1 MSDGNN
7 FDFLMSLQIETGNA
21 VQKIND
27 VWSAMREMA
36 SKQVE
41 LKLEVSANYQNALR
55 GLEET
60 KLKLDEVSKA
70 AAKAK
75 KDAEDMGT
83 LFETAMKK
91 ASGVSQKAAID
102 IQDAFNTKNVEKMTQ
117 ALDALQRRAAKLGS
131 ANTEHLK
138 GWMDDNREKL
148 AVTNKYAPQA
158 AGISPA
164 NMSAMKAAQA
174 DIIKAAKALA
184 ATAEGSDAQKQAD
197 RALAEAQ
204 VALKTIA
211 ISLGA
216 EALAV
221 EEIFDQL
228 AGLDQEIVKIEEAA
242 KRASSRKG
250 GADDAKAMNL
260 TAHVAKQYR
269 AVLDQMLNG
278 DSAGITSSLNAIN
291 SVVNKTVEGQLSE
304 VMDEVGRAITQAMS
318 TKINLGK
325 SENLGTLVAEARAG
339 YEEAHLQVLNSMEK
353 AAFEAMA
360 PALSKW
366 GPRIASKMR
375 GAYGDIASGGGKGSG
390 PGVGTDFSGKI
401 AGMLGAGGAGG
412 FTAAAEPLIASIT
425 AIINEGN
432 AGKIWPQ
439 LQLLAHEP
447 TMHDSLYGALAAFN
461 EKHPEVAIKAKLGFE
476 FPTSGFALPLNKQD
490 LAAQIASAF
499 DEAGKLVQLSGVQVG
514 TGARRARASA
524 GGKAAGSPTDADS
537 GLSPEELW
545 SKYGATR
552 VRPTRKQTD
561 SEREHNDAVKQYETA
576 DRNQLRSRAS
586 QNPLDLLKEFGGGNP
601 ALLQMA
607 QSIKDAKDFT
617 PKTSDE
623 AKLKLEK
630 IKAAE
635 DLLGPF
641 FQQLYDEAKK
651 LASVGDSRGA
661 AGLNYAGVNFK
672 AQTATSVRALS
683 ADKDEQASRR
693 AIREAEAAADA
704 RQAYSESQK
713 LFSKGLYS
721 DVGGAPLD
729 RYRDRMEAYR
739 RLYELVRNYER
750 EITAYAHARN
760 DDEVSASNKRINAAV
775 RELEI
780 QRDILN
786 SRLLAGNRQTVPLR
800 RTESQWRVDDQ
811 GSIYAERSFVKGAKG
826 EDIRDQVTL
835 SKAYASTATVLNE
848 TLRPA
853 LEHLNMTMRNLQ
865 RDELV
870 KGRVAEL
877 GGDSGAAS
885 AHYARGQGFKE
896 LDFPGML
903 SAIQMG
909 SGAGFDNIA
918 ESMAKTMRLTAEEE
932 AIYQKIL
939 GADKDVAGAEKY
951 RNELAQGRL
960 KSLIEEVGIYNN
972 RLLPAIAKQRG
983 EIEFLDRYDQMKRN
997 QQQDPNGLKRA
1008 ARGLSNTFGFYAGGM
1023 AIGFMAR
1030 NEFREA
1036 IAYQKSLAEIQG
1048 ILADKSPSEARKIG
1062 DAITSIAMKYGTT
1075 FKETADAAKL
1085 YAQQG
1090 MNATQI
1096 SKELNS
1102 TMMASRGMGIAV
1114 SEMNELQAALH
1125 AVQDELGQTNKE
1137 YITSSALVEKMG
1149 ALQSNY
1155 AVSAKNVADALKTS
1169 APMVKNFT
1177 ENMRGPTDFVDMTAG
1192 ITTVMMQKLR
1202 ISGAQAGTAL
1212 NTTLARLMRPEVVTK
1227 LQTGYGV
1234 KLGTTQG
1241 TMLPID
1247 QIFGELSKRYNEM
1260 KSAGGPSAVKADQML
1275 AQLAGARRVNYLA
1288 AVLKNYDEALKAS
1301 EVSADAFGMAQT
1313 RSDLVMDTLGAKVQQ
1328 TRNAFQLFA
1337 SDLIENGIVAEGLK
1351 GTLEGVAVVLGA
1363 LAGGAG
1369 GYGSGIASVLGIV
1382 GATVAV
1388 KGVAKGANRLGIAR
1402 DAYKLGTPYGEAL
1415 SAISNRTNA
1424 ELADRLGG
1432 GFVRDGALKGLSITG
1447 GAAASA
1453 EAGAAGGLVGR
1464 GLTKLS
1470 GVFGGL
1476 VSFIGPTGVILLGF
1490 TALLAL
1496 FGLWHRAMNGA
1507 GDDTRK
1513 YGIRLKTASESGIYE
1528 SPQYTNLQNTL
1539 ENLGYKN
1546 MQKGISDVRG
1556 AMLSPEIQGV
1566 PGKYGAGN
1574 FIQLLDMARRGQQKD
1589 APEVANQLI
1598 NSVANSK
1605 SLSDEARQKINGISD
1620 AGERLAYVTKLVGDM
1635 AFAATWQVNQAVE
1648 MSKQSIDRQ
1657 SSDILTGVQH
1667 LDVERE
1673 RTNRFSRL
1681 VGSAMDRITNQQV
1694 LTQPVAMRIYGASK
1708 QTTLDRAHEAIGSF
1722 WESAGMPQ
1730 LQRNGLM
1737 NKNSFFIKAMDTT
1750 IAAFDNAGKHVVS
1763 TGELLSGTFQALK
1776 DMKGDVTI
1784 EDWNK
1789 DKTGH
1794 FQKGSHVGTPYDSVI
1809 DQMAKAS
1816 LEGTQ
1821 FGNELRNMDPSL
1833 YKDAG
1838 APSNASAVEDITQI
1852 QEKVTARAKELL
1864 EGLAAKS
1871 GKVVTAQDI
1880 KAMADYMN
1888 QQRHMFVAMQTGA
1901 QFITVFKD
1909 KLMDL
1914 VLSLSSELHKLDAQ
1928 DAFASRHGLAFNRPE
1943 KNVQLMQQFAEQ
1955 LDTFSPQMAAEY
1967 TKKAVEL
1974 RNTHATGF
1982 NFVPNSTD
1990 ITGPDGKVI
1999 DLSAPDDNGPLQES
2013 KNTAK
2018 RMAQLRSELD
2028 QMGQMYHDMTD
2039 GLYELAKS
2047 FPSNPIS
2054 QSILE
2059 YLNQNL
2065 SKDNGV
2071 PVGGLDALKGL
2082 SGAVHRGYDTSAEGV
2097 YQRKIAVLGGSQGL
2111 KSAENTAD
2119 VGRSALDVE
2128 EDMTKKTEG
2137 RLEIARQLLGVQ
2149 LKDLDAQVQRRDMD
2163 IDVARYQKQELAGAL
2178 LLSTEQERQMQL
2190 QSAKNDL
2197 TKQGLAN
2204 LKEGVASLTGSIGN
2218 LDLYGQIFQTR
2229 GIERA
2234 GAIHKYVE
2242 NIYKSV
2248 TDPIAKRM
2256 SENLNSALSDYLKDF
2271 DNIMNV
2277 AQSPENKMKGDIQE
2291 AGSLVATNWQSSI
2304 ITAGN
2309 EVAATWSAAIKGA
2322 AAPGTTPPSTT
2333 PTGQGAVGGV
2343 VTGVAIQKAGHGLHL
2358 LNSRVYPEV
2367 PIIGADSLGVTD
2379 STKVH
2384 QNPQGAWVYD
2394 TASRTSD
2401 GKVPTHRLDGVSGR
2415 RPGETWEQ
2423 YEARVLATPLSSYP
2437 KSALTPDRRLSSL
2450 APAVQNQFSSLI
2462 EEAKKQGINV
2472 GVGETARSVT
2482 RQELLFHQGRGG
2494 DKHSPSTWTLTSNH
2508 ADGRAVD
2515 FTGSQANLARLG
2527 KLAVARGFVTVDGD
2541 PGHISMP
2548 APASDFAHV
2557 LPDVVVNGVRGG
2569 NELQAKSDTAMAL
2582 RDKKYGGSAQ
2592 GNPFY
2597 MNLPK
2602 SDEEK
2607 LKRLNKE
2614 TGGIQGWAA
2623 AIRSGFRPTPDVSTP
2638 EASTVAGSAVPFKS
2652 LDFSGF
2658 TNLYHDQFPF
2668 ATSGVANSQ
2677 VEEKHIIAAAIA
2689 TGKVKPTGMSSSL
2702 PNLPKDGPQVS
2713 TTPSDHSNAMALIS
2727 DSVIKKIQIPTGTKG
2742 FWGKYNAHAPTTTGQ
2757 QVVAG
2762 LGSLGGQMLGTG
2774 LGGGGQIAQ
2783 AGSSL
2788 GAMGGAVIGQ
2798 ALIPIPGLG
2807 AAVGGLVG
2815 GALGGLLGG
2824 KLDTK
2829 PLIDREINH
2838 LDSIEFNTRETISA
2852 IEQQTDK
2859 LRKPDAALFN
2869 LPSGFN
2875 IPGYSPQFAGGG
2887 GGGGVVLASG
2897 AVQVSIG
2904 GGSNLSSAQIQAA
2917 VDRGVTAALNKGR
2930 TSTARG
2936 NSKY

>member
-41 LKLEVSANYQNALR
+41 LKLEVSADYQNALR

-75 KDAEDMGT
+75 KDAADMGIN
-83 LFETAMKK
+83 FETAMKK
-91 ASGVSQKAAID
+91 ASGVSVKAAED
-102 IQDAFNTKNVEKMTQ
+102 IQDAFNTKNVDKMSQ
-117 ALDALQRRAAKLGS
+117 ALDALQRRAAKLGG

-138 GWMDDNREKL
+138 GWLNENSERL

-158 AGISPA
+158 AGISPG
-164 NMSAMKAAQA
+164 NMSAMRAAQA
-174 DIIKAAKALA
+174 DIVKAAKALA
-184 ATAEGSDAQKQAD
+184 ATSEGSEAQKQAD

-228 AGLDQEIVKIEEAA
+228 SGLDQEIAKIEEAA

-278 DSAGITSSLNAIN
+278 DSAGITGSLEAIN
-291 SVVNKTVEGQLSE
+291 AVVGKAVTGQLTE
-304 VMDEVGRAITQAMS
+304 VMAEVGRAITQAMS
-318 TKINLGK
+318 TKMSLGK
-325 SENLGTLVAEARAG
+325 SENLGALVSEARVA

-375 GAYGDIASGGGKGSG
+375 GAYGDIAGGGGKGG
-390 PGVGTDFSGKI
+390 GAGVGTDFSGKI
-401 AGMLGAGGAGG
+401 AAMLGGGGGAGG
-412 FTAAAEPLIASIT
+412 FTAAAEPLINSIT

-461 EKHPEVAIKAKLGFE
+461 EKHPEIAIKAKLGFE

-499 DEAGKLVQLSGVQVG
+499 DEAGKLVQLSGIQVG

-524 GGKAAGSPTDADS
+524 GGKATTGSPTDADS
-537 GLSPEELW
+537 KLTSEELW
-545 SKYGATR
+545 AKYGASR

-561 SEREHNDAVKQYETA
+561 SEREHNDAVKQYEIA

-586 QNPLDLLKEFGGGNP
+586 QNPLDLLKEFGAGNP
-601 ALLQMA
+601 NLLTMA

-617 PKTSDE
+617 PKTSEE

-635 DLLGPF
+635 ELLGTF
-641 FQQLYDEAKK
+641 FQQLYDEAKN
-651 LASVGDSRGA
+651 LAAAGNNRGA

-672 AQTATSVRALS
+672 AQTATSIRSLS

-704 RQAYSESQK
+704 RQAYSDSQK

-760 DDEVSASNKRINAAV
+760 DDEVAAANKRINAAV

-786 SRLLAGNRQTVPLR
+786 ARLLAGNRQTVPIR
-800 RTESQWRVDDQ
+800 RTEAQWRVDGS

-853 LEHLNMTMRNLQ
+853 LEHLNMTMRQLQ

-870 KGRVAEL
+870 KGRVADL
-877 GGDSGAAS
+877 GGDSATAA
-885 AHYARGQGFKE
+885 AHYARGQSFKE

-903 SAIQMG
+903 GAIQKG
-909 SGAGFDNIA
+909 TGPGFDNIA

-932 AIYQKIL
+932 AIYNRIL
-939 GADKDVAGAEKY
+939 GVDKDLAGAEKY
-951 RNELAQGRL
+951 RNDLAQGRL
-960 KSLIEEVGIYNN
+960 KSLAEEVGIYNN
-972 RLLPAIAKQRG
+972 KLLPVIAKQRG
-983 EIEFLDRYDQMKRN
+983 EIELLDRYDQMRKNRE
-997 QQQDPNGLKRA
+997 QDPNGLKRA

-1023 AIGFMAR
+1023 ALGFMAR

-1062 DAITSIAMKYGTT
+1062 DAISGVAMKYGTSLQ
-1075 FKETADAAKL
+1075 ETAEAAKL
-1085 YAQQG
+1085 MAQQG
-1090 MNATQI
+1090 MNANQI
-1096 SKELNS
+1096 AKELNS

-1177 ENMRGPTDFVDMTAG
+1177 DNMRGPTDFVDMTAG

-1247 QIFGELSKRYNEM
+1247 QIFGELSKRYKEM
-1260 KSAGGPSAVKADQML
+1260 KAAGGPSAVKADQML

-1301 EVSADAFGMAQT
+1301 EISADAFGAAQT
-1313 RSDLVMDTLGAKVQQ
+1313 RSDMVMDTLGGKVQQ
-1328 TRNAFQLFA
+1328 ARNAFQLFTD
-1337 SDLIENGIVAEGLK
+1337 DLIQHGIVAEGLK
-1351 GTLEGVAVVLGA
+1351 GTLEGVSVVLSA
-1363 LAGGAG
+1363 LEGGVG
-1369 GYGSGIASVLGIV
+1369 SHGSGLTSILGIV
-1382 GATVAV
+1382 GGTLAV
-1388 KGVAKGANRLGIAR
+1388 KGIARGANRLGVAR
-1402 DAYKLGTPYGEAL
+1402 DAYQLGVPYSSLLG
-1415 SAISNRTNA
+1415 SISNRRNA
-1424 ELADRLGG
+1424 ELADRLGSN
-1432 GFVRDGALKGLSITG
+1432 GLVSG
-1447 GAAASA
+1447 AASA
-1453 EAGAAGGLVGR
+1453 EAGAAGGLIGR
-1464 GLTKLS
+1464 GVAGLT
-1470 GVFGGL
+1470 GIFGRL

-1490 TALLAL
+1490 TALLAI
-1496 FGLWHRAMNGA
+1496 FGALHRLMNSS

-1513 YGIRLKTASESGIYE
+1513 YGIRVKSASESGIYD
-1528 SPQYTNLQNTL
+1528 SPQYTHLQNSL
-1539 ENLGYKN
+1539 ETLGYKN
-1546 MQKGISDVRG
+1546 MQKGVSAVQG
-1556 AMLSPEIQGV
+1556 AMMSPEVQGV
-1566 PGKYGAGN
+1566 PKKYGAGN
-1574 FIQLLDMARRGQQKD
+1574 FIELLDMAKRGQQKN

-1635 AFAATWQVNQAVE
+1635 AFAATWQVNQAIE
-1648 MSKQSIDRQ
+1648 MAKQSIDRQ
-1657 SSDILTGVQH
+1657 ASETLTGVQH

-1681 VGSAMDRITNQQV
+1681 VGSFMDSMTGQRV
-1694 LTQPVAMRIYGASK
+1694 LTTPIAMRVYGASK
-1708 QTTLDRAHEAIGSF
+1708 QTTLDRAHGAIGDF
-1722 WESAGMPQ
+1722 WNSAGMPQ
-1730 LQRNGLM
+1730 LQQAGLM
-1737 NKNSFFIKAMDTT
+1737 SKSSFFIKAMDETV
-1750 IAAFDNAGKHVVS
+1750 AEFDKAGKVTVS
-1763 TGELLSGTFQALK
+1763 TGVLLASTFQKLR
-1776 DMKGDVTI
+1776 DMKGDVLI

-1794 FQKGSHVGTPYDSVI
+1794 FIKGSHVGTPYDSVI
-1809 DQMAKAS
+1809 DRMAKAS

-1821 FGNELRNMDPSL
+1821 FGNEMKNLDPSL

-1838 APSNASAVEDITQI
+1838 APTNASAVADITQV
-1852 QEKVTARAKELL
+1852 ETDVTARAKELL
-1864 EGLAAKS
+1864 DGLAAKS
-1871 GKVVTAQDI
+1871 GKVVRAEDV
-1880 KAMADYMN
+1880 KALSDYMN
-1888 QQRHMFVAMQTGA
+1888 QQRHMFVALQTGA
-1901 QFITVFKD
+1901 QYITVFKD

-1914 VLSLSSELHKLDAQ
+1914 VLSLATEMRKLDAQ
-1928 DAFASRHGLAFNRPE
+1928 DAFASKHGLAFNRPE
-1943 KNVQLMQQFAEQ
+1943 KNAQLMQQFAEQ
-1955 LDTFSPQMAAEY
+1955 LNTFGPQMASEY

-1974 RNTHATGF
+1974 RNTQVHGFAFGGATGKD
-1982 NFVPNSTD
+1982 VV
-1990 ITGPDGKVI
+1990 GPDGKVI
-1999 DLSAPDDNGPLQES
+1999 DLNAPDDNSGGAMQEN

-2018 RMAQLRSELD
+2018 RMAQLRDELD
-2028 QMGQMYHDMTD
+2028 QMGQMYRDMTG

-2047 FPSNPIS
+2047 FPSDPIS

-2059 YLNQNL
+2059 FLNKNL
-2065 SKDNGV
+2065 PTDSRGV

-2082 SGAVHRGYDTSAEGV
+2082 STGVEKGYDTSAAGM
-2097 YQRKIAVLGGSQGL
+2097 YQRKITALGGTQGL
-2111 KSAENTAD
+2111 KLAENTAD

-2137 RLEIARQLLGVQ
+2137 RLAIARQLLSAQ
-2149 LKDLDAQVQRRDMD
+2149 FAELDAQVQRRDMD
-2163 IDVARYQKQELAGAL
+2163 VDAARFQKEELSSTL
-2178 LLSTEQERQMQL
+2178 LLSMEQERQMQL
-2190 QSAKNDL
+2190 QSARNDL
-2197 TKQGLAN
+2197 TKQGLEN
-2204 LKEGVASLTGSIGN
+2204 LKEGVSSLSGSIGN

-2242 NIYKSV
+2242 NIYKSI

-2256 SENLNSALSDYLKDF
+2256 SENLNAALVDYLKDF
-2271 DNIMNV
+2271 NGIMNV
-2277 AQSPENKMKGDIQE
+2277 AKSPEHKMKGDIVE
-2291 AGSLVATNWQSSI
+2291 AGDLVGNGWRTSI
-2304 ITAGN
+2304 ISAGG
-2309 EVAATWSAAIKGA
+2309 EVAAMIAAAMRGGAPDGTVGNGSGIGSGIGIGPDSGGGDATSLMVAGA
-2322 AAPGTTPPSTT
+2322 AG
-2333 PTGQGAVGGV
+2333 VGV
-2343 VTGVAIQKAGHGLHL
+2343 VTSSMME
-2358 LNSRVYPEV
+2358 NSPF
-2367 PIIGADSLGVTD
+2367 S
-2379 STKVH
+2379 K
-2384 QNPQGAWVYD
+2384 
-2394 TASRTSD
+2394 D
-2401 GKVPTHRLDGVSGR
+2401 GKPQMVLTKDASGK
-2415 RPGETWEQ
+2415 TQ
-2423 YEARVLATPLSSYP
+2423 M
-2437 KSALTPDRRLSSL
+2437 
-2450 APAVQNQFSSLI
+2450 SLI
-2462 EEAKKQGINV
+2462 PESILKGIPM
-2472 GVGETARSVT
+2472 S
-2482 RQELLFHQGRGG
+2482 
-2494 DKHSPSTWTLTSNH
+2494 
-2508 ADGRAVD
+2508 
-2515 FTGSQANLARLG
+2515 
-2527 KLAVARGFVTVDGD
+2527 
-2541 PGHISMP
+2541 
-2548 APASDFAHV
+2548 
-2557 LPDVVVNGVRGG
+2557 
-2569 NELQAKSDTAMAL
+2569 KS
-2582 RDKKYGGSAQ
+2582 
-2592 GNPFY
+2592 
-2597 MNLPK
+2597 
-2602 SDEEK
+2602 
-2607 LKRLNKE
+2607 
-2614 TGGIQGWAA
+2614 
-2623 AIRSGFRPTPDVSTP
+2623 
-2638 EASTVAGSAVPFKS
+2638 
-2652 LDFSGF
+2652 
-2658 TNLYHDQFPF
+2658 
-2668 ATSGVANSQ
+2668 
-2677 VEEKHIIAAAIA
+2677 
-2689 TGKVKPTGMSSSL
+2689 
-2702 PNLPKDGPQVS
+2702 
-2713 TTPSDHSNAMALIS
+2713 
-2727 DSVIKKIQIPTGTKG
+2727 TKG
-2742 FWGKYNAHAPTTTGQ
+2742 FWGKYNKNAPTTAGQ
-2757 QVVAG
+2757 QVIAG
-2762 LGSLGGQMLGTG
+2762 LGNFGGQMLGTSM
-2774 LGGGGQIAQ
+2774 GGGGAIAQ

-2788 GAMGGAVIGQ
+2788 GAMGGSVVGQ
-2798 ALIPIPGLG
+2798 ALIPIPGVG
-2807 AAVGGLVG
+2807 AAVGGLIG
-2815 GALGGLLGG
+2815 GTLGGMLGG

-2838 LDSIEFNTRETISA
+2838 LDAIEFNTRETISA

-2904 GGSNLSSAQIQAA
+2904 GGSNLSQAQIQAA

-2936 NSKY
+2936 NAKY